1 MGTLAPNAV
10 PLATVLTDTVAA
22 ARAAGRAD
30 LVGRL
35 VQVTERVRDPRHR
48 IVVTGHLNQGK
59 SRFVNALLGLDVCPV
74 GDDTTTVLPL
84 HLSHGAQQRAHLV
97 LAAPGAEESRVEIPF
112 DEIGTIDP
120 RSPLAQGKQLV
131 RIEAELPN
139 QLLADGI
146 VLIDTPG
153 VGGHGG
159 TGTAS
164 ILGMAT
170 AADAVLVL
178 SDASTELT
186 EPELTFV
193 RQVREL
199 CPAVAVLLTKTD
211 LYPHWQQVFEANR
224 GHLGTLEVA
233 SIPVSALLR
242 AHALRLQDA
251 ELGRESGFGVLFAFL
266 RDRVVARD
274 HAATRQAVSREL
286 HSAAEHLALALGSE
300 LVALRD
306 PALGSAAIT
315 ELQTA
320 RTAAEELQRRTASWQ
335 QTLADGITDLVGDVD
350 HDLRERLRGIARTGQ
365 EWIDEHD
372 PGRHWGAIA
381 EWLSDAVDTAL
392 GENLLLTHR
401 RTELLA
407 ERIADHFAE
416 VGAVELPE
424 VGDERA
430 VTSTGSLAD
439 LEPDIGF
446 TSKILVGMRGSYG
459 GVLMVGL
466 ATTFAGLAMLN
477 PISLGAGLIVG
488 GKAYRDDKTARLAR
502 RRVEANAEVRRFLDD
517 VAFQAAKD
525 TKDRLHRIHR
535 ALRDHFAG
543 VADRSL
549 RSIDASL
556 RAAQD
561 AATMAATQRAERTA
575 VLERQ
580 LHAVAELRR
589 YADSMLVEQGDK
601 PSGRHAA
608 AGTVSG

>member
-10 PLATVLTDTVAA
+10 PLATVLADTVAA

-120 RSPLAQGKQLV
+120 RSPLAQGKQIV

-320 RTAAEELQRRTASWQ
+320 RAAAEELQRRTASWQ

>member
-1 MGTLAPNAV
+1 MTVLAPNAV
-10 PLATVLTDTVAA
+10 PLTTVLSDTVAA
-22 ARAAGRAD
+22 AHAAGRDD
-30 LVGRL
+30 LVARL
-35 VQVTERVRDPRHR
+35 EKVAERVRDPRHR
-48 IVVTGHLNQGK
+48 IVVTGQLGQGK
-59 SRFVNALLGLDVCPV
+59 SRFVNALLGMDVCRV
-74 GDDTTTVLPL
+74 GDDATTVLPL
-84 HLSHGAQQRAHLV
+84 QLSYGEQQRAYLV
-97 LAAPGAEESRVEIPF
+97 LTAPGTDESRVEIPF
-112 DEIGTIDP
+112 DEIGAVDT
-120 RSPLAQGKQLV
+120 RSPLAQGRQIV
-131 RIEAELPN
+131 RIEAELPI

-153 VGGHGG
+153 VGGHGSVCAAG
-159 TGTAS
+159 VLSLA
-164 ILGMAT
+164 A

-193 RQVREL
+193 RQIREM
-199 CPAVAVLLTKTD
+199 CPTVAVLLTKTD
-211 LYPHWQQVFEANR
+211 LYPHWRQVLEADR
-224 GHLGTLEVA
+224 AHLTRAQAEVA
-233 SIPVSALLR
+233 LIPVSALLR

-251 ELGRESGFGVLFAFL
+251 QLGLESGFGVLFGFL

-274 HAATRQAVSREL
+274 QAVSRQAVAREL
-286 HSAAEHLALALGSE
+286 SSAAEHLALALGSE

-306 PALGSAAIT
+306 PASGTAAVG
-315 ELQTA
+315 ELQSA
-320 RTAAEELQRRTASWQ
+320 RAAAEDLQRRTASWQ
-335 QTLADGITDLVGDVD
+335 QTLTDGITDLVGDVD

-365 EWIDEHD
+365 EWIDDND
-372 PGRHWGAIA
+372 PGRHWGAIT
-381 EWLSDAVDTAL
+381 EWLTGSVDTAL
-392 GENLLLTHR
+392 GDNLVLTHR

-407 ERIADHFAE
+407 ERIADHFRE
-416 VGAVELPE
+416 VGAVELPQ
-424 VGDERA
+424 VHAGMDEESGL
-430 VTSTGSLAD
+430 VSSGSLAD

-446 TSKILVGMRGSYG
+446 TSKVLVGMRGSYG
-459 GVLMVGL
+459 GVLMIGL

-488 GKAYRDDKTARLAR
+488 GKAYRDDKSARLAR
-502 RRVEANAEVRRFLDD
+502 RRVEANGEVRRFLDD

-556 RAAQD
+556 RAAQE
-561 AATMAATQRAERTA
+561 AAAMAAAHRAERTV

-589 YADSMLVEQGDK
+589 YAESMQIEPRRAD
-601 PSGRHAA
+601 
-608 AGTVSG
+608 GTVSG

>member
-10 PLATVLTDTVAA
+10 PLTTVLSDTVAA
-22 ARAAGRAD
+22 ARAAGRDD

-35 VQVTERVRDPRHR
+35 ETVAVRVRDPRHR
-48 IVVTGHLNQGK
+48 IVVTGQLGQGK
-59 SRFVNALLGLDVCPV
+59 SRFVNALLGLDVCRV

-84 HLSHGAQQRAHLV
+84 QLSYGAQQRAFLV
-97 LAAPGAEESRVEIPF
+97 LTAPGADETRVEIPF
-112 DEIGTIDP
+112 DQLGEVDQ
-120 RSPLAQGKQLV
+120 RSALAQGRQVV

-139 QLLADGI
+139 QLLADGV

-153 VGGHGG
+153 VGGHGNACAAG
-159 TGTAS
+159 V
-164 ILGMAT
+164 LGIAA

-186 EPELTFV
+186 APELTFL
-193 RQVREL
+193 RQIREL
-199 CPAVAVLLTKTD
+199 CPTVAVLLTKTD
-211 LYPHWQQVFEANR
+211 LYPHWHQVLEADR
-224 GHLGTLEVA
+224 AHLTRAEADVA
-233 SIPVSALLR
+233 LIPVSALLR

-251 ELGRESGFGVLFAFL
+251 QLGAESGFGVLFGFL

-274 HAATRQAVSREL
+274 HAATRHAVAREL
-286 HSAAEHLALALGSE
+286 SSAAEHLALALGSE
-300 LVALRD
+300 LVTLRD
-306 PALGSAAIT
+306 PALGSAAVN
-315 ELQTA
+315 ELQSA
-320 RTAAEELQRRTASWQ
+320 RAAAEDLQRRTASWQ

-350 HDLRERLRGIARTGQ
+350 HDLRERLRGVARTGQ

-381 EWLSDAVDTAL
+381 EWLTGAVDTAL
-392 GENLLLTHR
+392 GDNLLLTHR
-401 RTELLA
+401 RAELLA
-407 ERIADHFAE
+407 ERIAGHFAE
-416 VGAVELPE
+416 VGAVDLPD
-424 VGDERA
+424 VHAGMDDERQLA
-430 VTSTGSLAD
+430 SSGSLAD

-446 TSKILVGMRGSYG
+446 TSKVLVGMRGSYG

-488 GKAYRDDKTARLAR
+488 GKAYRDDKSARLAR
-502 RRVEANAEVRRFLDD
+502 RRIEGNAEVRRFLDD
-517 VAFQAAKD
+517 VAFQASKD

-543 VADRSL
+543 VAERSL

-561 AATMAATQRAERTA
+561 AATMAATHRAERTV

-580 LHAVAELRR
+580 LTAVAELRR
-589 YADSMLVEQGDK
+589 YADSMQAEL
-601 PSGRHAA
+601 GRAD
-608 AGTVSG
+608 GTVSG

>member
-10 PLATVLTDTVAA
+10 PLTTVLSDTVAA
-22 ARAAGRAD
+22 ARTAGRDD

-35 VQVTERVRDPRHR
+35 EKVAGRVRDPRHR
-48 IVVTGHLNQGK
+48 IVVTGQRGQGK
-59 SRFVNALLGLDVCPV
+59 SRFVNALLGLDICEV

-84 HLSHGAQQRAHLV
+84 QLSYGAQPRAHLV
-97 LAAPGAEESRVEIPF
+97 LADRGADESRVEIPLA
-112 DEIGTIDP
+112 DIGVVDH
-120 RSPLAQGKQLV
+120 RSPLAAGKQVV

-139 QLLADGI
+139 QLLADGV

-153 VGGHGG
+153 VGGHGS
-159 TGTAS
+159 TCTAG
-164 ILGMAT
+164 ILGVAA

-193 RQVREL
+193 RQIREM
-199 CPAVAVLLTKTD
+199 CPTVAVLLTKTD
-211 LYPHWQQVFEANR
+211 LYPHWHQVLEADR
-224 GHLGTLEVA
+224 AHLTRADIDVTL
-233 SIPVSALLR
+233 IPVSALLR
-242 AHALRLQDA
+242 AHAVRLQDA
-251 ELGRESGFGVLFAFL
+251 QLGLESGFGALFGFL
-266 RDRVVARD
+266 RDRVVTRD
-274 HAATRQAVSREL
+274 HAVTRVAVAREL
-286 HSAAEHLALALGSE
+286 SSAAEHLALALGSE

-306 PALGSAAIT
+306 PALGSAAVN
-315 ELQTA
+315 ELQSA
-320 RTAAEELQRRTASWQ
+320 RTAAADLQRRTASWQ
-335 QTLADGITDLVGDVD
+335 QTLADGITDLVGDID
-350 HDLRERLRGIARTGQ
+350 HDLRERLRGTARTGQ

-381 EWLSDAVDTAL
+381 EWLTGTVDTAL

-401 RTELLA
+401 RAELLA

-416 VGAVELPE
+416 IGAVDLPE
-424 VGDERA
+424 VHTGMDDERTL
-430 VTSTGSLAD
+430 VGSGSLAE

-446 TSKILVGMRGSYG
+446 TSKVLVGMRGSYG

-488 GKAYRDDKTARLAR
+488 GKAYRDDKSARLAR
-502 RRVEANAEVRRFLDD
+502 RRIEANAEVRRFLDD
-517 VAFQAAKD
+517 VAFQAGKD

-543 VADRSL
+543 VAERSL
-549 RSIDASL
+549 RSIDDSL
-556 RAAQD
+556 RAAQE
-561 AATMAATQRAERTA
+561 AATMAATQRAERVI

-580 LHAVAELRR
+580 LNAVAELRR
-589 YADSMLVEQGDK
+589 YADSMHTEQGRT
-601 PSGRHAA
+601 G
-608 AGTVSG
+608 GTVSG

>member
-10 PLATVLTDTVAA
+10 PLATVLADTVAA

-35 VQVTERVRDPRHR
+35 AQVTERVRDPRHR
-48 IVVTGHLNQGK
+48 IVVTGQLNQGK

-84 HLSHGAQQRAHLV
+84 HLSYGEQQRAHLV
-97 LAAPGAEESRVEIPF
+97 LTAPGAEESRVEIPF

-120 RSPLAQGKQLV
+120 RSPLAQGKQIV
-131 RIEAELPN
+131 RIDAEVPN

-224 GHLGTLEVA
+224 GHLGTLDVA
-233 SIPVSALLR
+233 AIPVSALLR

-251 ELGRESGFGVLFAFL
+251 ELGRESGFGVLFTFL

-365 EWIDEHD
+365 EWIDDHD

-424 VGDERA
+424 VGDDRA

-502 RRVEANAEVRRFLDD
+502 RRIEANAEVRRYLDD

-589 YADSMLVEQGDK
+589 YADSMLVEPGDK

>member
-1 MGTLAPNAV
+1 MSTLAPNAV
-10 PLATVLTDTVAA
+10 PLATVLADTVAA
-22 ARAAGRAD
+22 ARAAGRDD

-35 VQVTERVRDPRHR
+35 EQAADRVRDPRHR
-48 IVVTGHLNQGK
+48 IVVTGQLGQGK
-59 SRFVNALLGLDVCPV
+59 SRFVNALLGLDVCAV
-74 GDDTTTVLPL
+74 GDDTTTLIPL
-84 HLSHGAQQRAHLV
+84 QLSYGAQQRAFLV
-97 LAAPGAEESRVEIPF
+97 LSAPGTDETRVQIPF
-112 DEIGTIDP
+112 DELGTIDA
-120 RSPLAQGKQLV
+120 RNAHARGRRIV

-153 VGGHGG
+153 VGGHGNACAAG
-159 TGTAS
+159 V
-164 ILGMAT
+164 LGIAA

-186 EPELTFV
+186 EPELTFI
-193 RQVREL
+193 RQIREL
-199 CPAVAVLLTKTD
+199 CPTVAVLLTKTD
-211 LYPHWQQVFEANR
+211 LYPHWHQVLGADRNHLARAEAD
-224 GHLGTLEVA
+224 VA
-233 SIPVSALLR
+233 LIPVSALLR

-251 ELGRESGFGVLFAFL
+251 QLGAESGFGVLFGFL

-274 HAATRQAVSREL
+274 QAVTRQAVAREL

-306 PALGSAAIT
+306 PAAGSVAVN
-315 ELQTA
+315 ELQSA
-320 RTAAEELQRRTASWQ
+320 RIAAADLQRRTASWQ
-335 QTLADGITDLVGDVD
+335 QTLTDGITDLVGDVD

-365 EWIDEHD
+365 EWIDEND

-381 EWLSDAVDTAL
+381 EWLSESVDTAL
-392 GENLLLTHR
+392 GENLLLTYR
-401 RTELLA
+401 RAELLA
-407 ERIADHFAE
+407 ERIADHFRE

-424 VGDERA
+424 MHADIDDESSLA
-430 VTSTGSLAD
+430 GSGSLAD

-459 GVLMVGL
+459 GVLMIGL

-502 RRVEANAEVRRFLDD
+502 RRIEANAEVRRFLDD
-517 VAFQAAKD
+517 VAFQAGKD

-535 ALRDHFAG
+535 VLRDHFAG
-543 VADRSL
+543 VAERSL

-561 AATMAATQRAERTA
+561 AATTAAAHRAERA
-575 VLERQ
+575 VILERQ
-580 LHAVAELRR
+580 LNAVAELRR
-589 YADSMLVEQGDK
+589 YADSMQTELERAG
-601 PSGRHAA
+601 
-608 AGTVSG
+608 GTVSG

>member
-10 PLATVLTDTVAA
+10 PLTTVLSDTVAA
-22 ARAAGRAD
+22 ARAAGRDD

-35 VQVTERVRDPRHR
+35 AQVAERVRDPRHR
-48 IVVTGHLNQGK
+48 IVVTGHLKQGK
-59 SRFVNALLGLDVCPV
+59 SRFVNALLGLDVCRV
-74 GDDTTTVLPL
+74 GDDTTTVIPL
-84 HLSHGAQQRAHLV
+84 HLSYGAVQRAHLV
-97 LAAPGAEESRVEIPF
+97 LTAPGAEETRVQIPF
-112 DEIGTIDP
+112 GEIGEIDA
-120 RSPLAQGKQLV
+120 RSPLAEGRRIA

-139 QLLADGI
+139 QLLADGV

-153 VGGHGG
+153 VGGHGS
-159 TGTAS
+159 TSTAA
-164 ILGMAT
+164 ILGMAA

-178 SDASTELT
+178 SDAGTELT

-193 RQVREL
+193 RQIREL
-199 CPAVAVLLTKTD
+199 CPTVAVLLTKTD
-211 LYPHWQQVFEANR
+211 LYPHWHRVLEADR
-224 GHLGTLEVA
+224 THLANAEAEVA
-233 SIPVSALLR
+233 LIPVSALLR

-251 ELGRESGFGVLFAFL
+251 ELGRESGFGPLFGFL
-266 RDRVVARD
+266 RDRVVASD
-274 HAATRQAVSREL
+274 QAATRHAVAREL

-306 PALGSAAIT
+306 PALGSAAVT

-320 RTAAEELQRRTASWQ
+320 RAAAEALQRRTASWQ
-335 QTLADGITDLVGDVD
+335 QTLADGVTDLVGDID

-372 PGRHWGAIA
+372 PGRHWDAIA
-381 EWLSDAVDTAL
+381 EWLTDAIDTAL
-392 GENLLLTHR
+392 GENLLLTHH

-407 ERIADHFAE
+407 QRIADHFTE
-416 VGAVELPE
+416 VGAVDLPE
-424 VGDERA
+424 LGDERA
-430 VTSTGSLAD
+430 LTSSGSLAD
-439 LEPDIGF
+439 LEPDLGF
-446 TSKILVGMRGSYG
+446 TGKVLVGMRGSYG
-459 GVLMVGL
+459 GVLMIGL
-466 ATTFAGLAMLN
+466 ATTFAGFAMLN

-502 RRVEANAEVRRFLDD
+502 RRIEANAEVRRFLDD

-556 RAAQD
+556 RAAQE
-561 AATMAATQRAERTA
+561 AATMAATLRAERTS

-589 YADSMLVEQGDK
+589 YADSMLTE
-601 PSGRHAA
+601 PGRAD
-608 AGTVSG
+608 GTVSG